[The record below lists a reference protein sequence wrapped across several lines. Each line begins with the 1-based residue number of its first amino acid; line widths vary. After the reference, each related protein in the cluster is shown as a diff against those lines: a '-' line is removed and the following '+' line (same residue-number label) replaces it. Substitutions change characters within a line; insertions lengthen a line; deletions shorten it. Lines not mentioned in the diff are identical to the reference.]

1 MLLQSA
7 ELRVMRSVQ
16 ENQGAATWNAM
27 RRKAAVWHLENVIYI
42 TDLTNICGR
51 RMI

>member
-7 ELRVMRSVQ
+7 ELPVMRSVQ

-27 RRKAAVWHLENVIYI
+27 RRKAAVWHLENVICI
-42 TDLTNICGR
+42 RDFGN
-51 RMI
+51 